1 MVQPWSTKHNPT
13 LREVDLEP
21 SLEIG
26 SDKIKMLKQARKNA
40 EKNTMYRF
48 DSHMYPRTYRGRLG
62 TQC

>member
-13 LREVDLEP
+13 LRDLEP
-21 SLEIG
+21 SLDIG
-26 SDKIKMLKQARKNA
+26 SDKIKMPKKARKTA
-40 EKNTMYRF
+40 EKNPMYRF